1 MSETPRQL
9 AHGFRVWVGLHGPL
23 RGGPVVK
30 EDEGA
35 NHLIAPLDLI
45 DKVQLELGKIHQGFH
60 LGCSPPSPL

>member
-1 MSETPRQL
+1 M
-9 AHGFRVWVGLHGPL
+9 WVGLHGPL